1 MQIAGTL
8 RAVVTQ
14 KSEIQKQSLQKMNG
28 SAEVQKYKIQEY
40 KIQVSIKIWQYEYM
54 NKV

>member
-14 KSEIQKQSLQKMNG
+14 KSEIQKQKLQKMNG
-28 SAEVQKYKIQEY
+28 SAEVQEYKIQEY
-40 KIQVSIKIWQYEYM
+40 KIQVSIKIWQYEYK